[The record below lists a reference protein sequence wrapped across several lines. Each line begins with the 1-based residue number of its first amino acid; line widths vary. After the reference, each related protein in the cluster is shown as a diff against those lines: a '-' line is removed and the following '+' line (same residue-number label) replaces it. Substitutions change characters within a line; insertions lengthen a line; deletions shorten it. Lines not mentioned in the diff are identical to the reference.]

1 MAQRRARQT
10 AHPRESALDRPRVEE
25 PDHLTRVPRVESRG
39 AIREAHGVRV
49 QEGGQNVDQQDARDG
64 AARVGVSREGG
75 APALHRRNARAEAL
89 DQRGHVPAV
98 SDVARARDDLRA
110 PAQRAA
116 SDGDAHEEPCCGGG
130 DADVGGE
137 RQGGEAHAPLCDQGG
152 GAVDE
157 EDDLARIHTLEGE
170 RGDDKALPERDSASD
185 QALDP
190 PGPARGDQHVERSC
204 CGGAA
209 RPRRVGEGA
218 GPLDAADDLRRAV
231 PLGGQHRG
239 AETDVERA
247 AEGGGAVV
255 AADDCSRAQPLGRE
269 HRGEEAR
276 VEGG

>member
-190 PGPARGDQHVERSC
+190 PESLRGVHALGRQHR
-204 CGGAA
+204 GGLPH
-209 RPRRVGEGA
+209 PRRDTARA
-218 GPLDAADDLRRAV
+218 GPLGAPRPLRRDDA
-231 PLGGQHRG
+231 L
-239 AETDVERA
+239 ER
-247 AEGGGAVV
+247 
-255 AADDCSRAQPLGRE
+255 
-269 HRGEEAR
+269 
-276 VEGG
+276 